1 MATAT
6 LWNNISDEYLKQSK
20 DIITVKKRL
29 KTFLFNGYYC
39 SDVVC

>member
-20 DIITVKKRL
+20 DINTFKKPL
-29 KTFLFNGYYC
+29 KT
-39 SDVVC
+39 